1 MRLFSLI
8 LFFYVTSI
16 FSQTGKS
23 TTDYS
28 EIDNII
34 STRGEALL
42 TDMQYNFYRQYFKK
56 YDIALSGFYFTSKYF
71 IPKRKIKV
79 EMFFKESLK
88 TYMVSE
94 YRINESFYNIE
105 DVTDTEDKKVY
116 SYEEFIKLFK
126 KEKAVFVSFYE
137 NEKELLNVTFSPNEE
152 DIDYTLNY
160 KL

>member
-1 MRLFSLI
+1 MRLLSLI
-8 LFFYVTSI
+8 LFFCFTSI
-16 FSQTGKS
+16 YSQTGKS

-42 TDMQYNFYRQYFKK
+42 IDMQYNFFRQYIKK

-79 EMFFKESLK
+79 EMYFKESLK

-105 DVTDTEDKKVY
+105 EVIDTDDKKVY

-137 NEKELLNVTFSPNEE
+137 NE
-152 DIDYTLNY
+152 
-160 KL
+160 

>member
-16 FSQTGKS
+16 FNQTGKS

-56 YDIALSGFYFTSKYF
+56 YERSLSSFYFTSKYF
-71 IPKRKIKV
+71 IPKRDIKV
-79 EMFFKESLK
+79 EMLFKESLK
-88 TYMVSE
+88 KYEVTEFNIRDKFYSIEAVTDIE
-94 YRINESFYNIE
+94 NKKVDCYNIL
-105 DVTDTEDKKVY
+105 TK
-116 SYEEFIKLFK
+116 IKLYI
-126 KEKAVFVSFYE
+126 S
-137 NEKELLNVTFSPNEE
+137 
-152 DIDYTLNY
+152 
-160 KL
+160 